1 MSLGNHILA
10 TTITTTST
18 NQENLDHENNQEHS
32 TRFRD
37 IHALAPPHPPRL
49 RQPWE
54 TSSRT
59 PSLSTSSFDGA
70 SNETNMYSAMSRE
83 FNALVLGGST
93 TGNNGSEA
101 DHNSIFMGMI
111 GEEEEMNP
119 LAMVPDTS
127 NHVDPQSSPWR
138 PAARGSTVSLMNGVV
153 GEDHVSV
160 HGVKKGEVEMKIL
173 AWQNAKIAKIT
184 NRFKREESIIKGW
197 EGEQIQKSSSK
208 MKKVERKL
216 EEKRARAQE
225 KMENEMVKAHRKA
238 EERKASAEARRG
250 TKVAKVFE
258 IANLMKAIGKAP
270 PKRSF

>member
-1 MSLGNHILA
+1 MSLVNHIVA
-10 TTITTTST
+10 TTTTT
-18 NQENLDHENNQEHS
+18 NQGNLDLESYQEHNP
-32 TRFRD
+32 RFRD

-54 TSSRT
+54 TSTRT
-59 PSLSTSSFDGA
+59 PSLSTGSFDGG
-70 SNETNMYSAMSRE
+70 SNETNVYSAMSRE

-119 LAMVPDTS
+119 LAIVPDTS
-127 NHVDPQSSPWR
+127 NHHVDPQSSPWR
-138 PAARGSTVSLMNGVV
+138 PAARGSTVSLVNGAV
-153 GEDHVSV
+153 GDDHVSV

-184 NRFKREESIIKGW
+184 NRFKREDAIIRGW

-208 MKKVERKL
+208 MKKVE
-216 EEKRARAQE
+216 
-225 KMENEMVKAHRKA
+225 VCY
-238 EERKASAEARRG
+238 
-250 TKVAKVFE
+250 
-258 IANLMKAIGKAP
+258 
-270 PKRSF
+270 